1 MPGRKDTLLE
11 LIRQEPGLS
20 DRQLTDRVLGQG
32 EPPQAVNALCRQL
45 VAEGLCVRQ
54 KRNDGIIGNY
64 ADSSAVPSEAPPES
78 GLGPEAEGITEDDVK
93 RAVKEKLDKA
103 GWECHVAWGGTH
115 GIDIDAHRDGRRWV
129 IEAKGSGKSNP
140 QRANYFVVALGE
152 SMQRTSDPSADY
164 GIALPDLDQFRRLW
178 ERLPALAKRRMRL
191 SALFVAEDGSVTQD
205 T

>member
-1 MPGRKDTLLE
+1 MNRRRVVLDFISK
-11 LIRQEPGLS
+11 EPGLS

-45 VAEGLCVRQ
+45 EAEGLCVRR
-54 KRNDGIIGNY
+54 KRSDGRLGNFPNGGPVPVEAPLAPDPVPHADGI
-64 ADSSAVPSEAPPES
+64 S
-78 GLGPEAEGITEDDVK
+78 EDDVK
-93 RAVKEKLDKA
+93 RAVKDKLERD

-140 QRANYFVVALGE
+140 QRANYFVGALGE
-152 SMQRTSDPSADY
+152 LMQRTSDPSADY

-205 T
+205 A